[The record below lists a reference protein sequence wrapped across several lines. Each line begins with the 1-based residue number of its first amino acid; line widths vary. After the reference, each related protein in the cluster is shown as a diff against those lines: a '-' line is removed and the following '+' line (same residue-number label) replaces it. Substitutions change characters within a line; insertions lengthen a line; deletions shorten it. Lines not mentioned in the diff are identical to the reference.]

1 MGRRG
6 LLSEAVAD
14 GVEFVVDFV
23 RQAPQGRDGGNRN
36 ESGDEGIL
44 NHVLTGVVG
53 EKGLSGAPDAFGVH
67 SDDKNGRKIAS

>member
-44 NHVLTGVVG
+44 DQVLTGVVG
-53 EKGLSGAPDAFGVH
+53 EQGHSAAKYGLGVH